1 MIISMLIPGSYSFS
15 DAIDIYLQP
24 LIKELEE
31 LWEVGVE
38 TYDVSSS
45 SYFQLHASLLR
56 TINDFCAYGMLFGW
70 STKGKLACPI
80 CMKEIHSMRL
90 SHGCQ

>member
-1 MIISMLIPGSYSFS
+1 MILSILIPGPYSFS

-45 SYFQLHASLLR
+45 SYF
-56 TINDFCAYGMLFGW
+56 
-70 STKGKLACPI
+70 
-80 CMKEIHSMRL
+80 
-90 SHGCQ
+90 